1 MDTRKRDPYLRSLV
15 EGVAQVMKARRIGL
29 ITSDEEVE
37 ERVAR
42 CTRRFFEGK
51 RRRGEIA

>member
-1 MDTRKRDPYLRSLV
+1 MDIRRRDPYLRALIA
-15 EGVAQVMKARRIGL
+15 GTAQIMMARRIGL

-51 RRRGEIA
+51 RRRREIA